1 MSDTTLVNVYDSDGF
16 VYYAKTAVS
25 YNVADVL
32 KGSFY
37 NACTV
42 RDGNSI
48 SCHIHVHLHLLDGV
62 MFSMK
67 LEIHA
72 CTPVI

>member
-1 MSDTTLVNVYDSDGF
+1 MSETKLNVYDSDCF
-16 VYYAKTAVS
+16 VYNANTEVS
-25 YNVADVL
+25 YDVADVL

-48 SCHIHVHLHLLDGV
+48 SCHVHVHV
-62 MFSMK
+62 PYTF
-67 LEIHA
+67 I
-72 CTPVI
+72 C